1 VRFEVMNEDQL
12 KRITAHLAGED
23 QPLLPEDEGAEL
35 EQLRRAWM
43 LSGSFRYPEQHQTNW
58 NQLAAKINATP
69 HKGRQRWLTIGLSA
83 AASLA
88 LLAAAYFTFW
98 YRAPKQGMETAL
110 YYNAA
115 FGEQRQVPLP
125 DGSNVTLNS
134 GASIWVEPGFN
145 KKQRN
150 IELHGEAF
158 FEVKKLNLPFTVK
171 AGKAEITVLGTAF
184 NVRETKAEVRVDV
197 ARGNVRVEAK
207 DQFAEV
213 RKGQAAI
220 LDVASGSL
228 RAEAGDSLSW
238 SWKQGVLVFRNEP
251 LSAVVERL
259 EKHYNVRI
267 SMQPEWAQK
276 RYSGRFEPM
285 PAADALNL
293 INSALGISL
302 KLEAA
307 P

>member
-1 VRFEVMNEDQL
+1 MNEDQL

-23 QPLLPEDEGAEL
+23 QPLLPGDEGAEL

-43 LSGSFRYPEQHQTNW
+43 LSGSYRYPEQHHTNW
-58 NQLAAKINATP
+58 DQLASKINAAP
-69 HKGRQRWLTIGLSA
+69 QKNRQRWLTIGLSA

-88 LLAAAYFTFW
+88 LLAGAYFTFW

-125 DGSNVTLNS
+125 DGSKVTLNS

-145 KKQRN
+145 KQQRN
-150 IELHGEAF
+150 VELHGEAF
-158 FEVKKLNLPFTVK
+158 FEVKKHSLPFTVK

-184 NVRETKAEVRVDV
+184 NVRETKADVRVDV
-197 ARGNVRVEAK
+197 AQGHVRVEAK
-207 DQFAEV
+207 EHFAEL
-213 RKGQAAI
+213 RKGQAAVV
-220 LDVASGSL
+220 DYASGAL
-228 RAEAGDSLSW
+228 RSEAGDSLSW
-238 SWKQGVLVFRNEP
+238 AWKQGVLVFRNEP
-251 LSAVVERL
+251 LSEVVARL

-267 SMQPEWAQK
+267 TVQEDWAEK

-285 PAADALNL
+285 PIADALNL
-293 INSALGISL
+293 INSALGITL
-302 KLEAA
+302 KVVPA

>member
-1 VRFEVMNEDQL
+1 MNEEQL

-23 QPLLPEDEGAEL
+23 QPLLPGDEGAEL

-43 LSGSFRYPEQHQTNW
+43 LSGTFRYPEQHHTNW
-58 NQLAAKINATP
+58 EQLASKINTTP
-69 HKGRQRWLTIGLSA
+69 QKGRQRWLTIGLSA

-88 LLAAAYFTFW
+88 LLAGAYFTFW
-98 YRAPKQGMETAL
+98 YRAPKKGMETAL

-125 DGSNVTLNS
+125 DGSKVTLNS

-150 IELHGEAF
+150 VELHGEAF
-158 FEVKKLNLPFTVK
+158 FEVKKLSLPFTVK

-184 NVRETKAEVRVDV
+184 NVRESKSEVRVDV
-197 ARGNVRVEAK
+197 ALGRVRVEANELY
-207 DQFAEV
+207 AELL
-213 RKGQAAI
+213 KGQAAV

-228 RAEAGDSLSW
+228 RSAAGDSLAW
-238 SWKQGVLVFRNEP
+238 AWKQGVLVFRNEP
-251 LSAVVERL
+251 LSEVVARL
-259 EKHYNVRI
+259 EKHYNVHI
-267 SMQPEWAQK
+267 PVQPEWAGK
-276 RYSGRFEPM
+276 RYTGRFEPM
-285 PAADALNL
+285 PVHEALNL
-293 INSALGISL
+293 INAALGVSL
-302 KLEAA
+302 KEEAA

>member
-1 VRFEVMNEDQL
+1 MNEDQL

-23 QPLLPEDEGAEL
+23 QPLLPGDEGSEL

-43 LSGSFRYPEQHQTNW
+43 LSGSYRYPEQHQMNW
-58 NQLAAKINATP
+58 NQLAAKINVTK

-88 LLAAAYFTFW
+88 LLAGAYFTFW
-98 YRAPKQGMETAL
+98 YRAPKQGMDTAL

-125 DGSNVTLNS
+125 DGSAVTLNS

-145 KKQRN
+145 KQQRN
-150 IELHGEAF
+150 VELHGEAY

-184 NVRETKAEVRVDV
+184 NVRETKSEVRVDV
-197 ARGNVRVEAK
+197 AQGYVRVEAK
-207 DQFAEV
+207 DQFTEL
-213 RKGQAAI
+213 RKGQAAVLEI
-220 LDVASGSL
+220 ASGAL
-228 RAEAGDSLSW
+228 RSEAGDSLSW
-238 SWKQGVLVFRNEP
+238 AWKQGMLVFRNEP

-259 EKHYNVRI
+259 EKHYNVHI
-267 SMQPEWAQK
+267 SMQPEWAKK

-285 PAADALNL
+285 PVTDALNL

-302 KLEAA
+302 KVEVA